1 MLLHQ
6 AGSEDTDNRTSFTFL
21 KETTI
26 KYLMKLQSSSDT
38 VTGTIDFHQ
47 PVVNNHG
54 EDCGCLQLNT
64 AEYSITHFTLV
75 LRVHSSFTAELKEKD
90 TNKPFRFLS

>member
-6 AGSEDTDNRTSFTFL
+6 AGSEDTDNRTSFTVL

-26 KYLMKLQSSSDT
+26 KYLRKLQSSSDT
-38 VTGTIDFHQ
+38 VTGTIDSHQ
-47 PVVNNHG
+47 PVGNNYG

-75 LRVHSSFTAELKEKD
+75 LGAYSSFTAELKEKD